1 MKVRLVKER
10 FLAAIAAVLFLIL
23 IVVIRHLSAAPN
35 DTPLA
40 KQGVLQLP
48 NGVLQHQKIIRLDGE
63 WIFYP
68 HQLLTPD
75 EIYRMK
81 PENSY
86 MQVPGNWSTGTL
98 HNGKKMDGH
107 GEGTYRLFIRNA
119 PADMALAINK
129 QYIRFADAMFVDGKL
144 LGQSGVP
151 GSSKGGYTPRNVPYT
166 VYFEPRGTEIE
177 IVLQVANFDSQ
188 EGGIFNSIE
197 LGPSKQLER
206 RKNLQM
212 VLELTITLLLLTFSF
227 LFLYVYGFIQRN
239 RIVLLHS
246 LFFLCFAA
254 AVITNGE
261 RLLLD
266 LLPMLPFEIAF
277 KIKYLSV
284 YLMPVLVMQIVN
296 QIAAGR
302 FVAKLLQASSA
313 AVGLYGLFILAA
325 PFRMYT
331 LVQDP
336 MYLLN
341 MCFYFAIIVYLLA
354 MYWRKR
360 YGSIS
365 RDQFQLLI
373 LSVGMVLLISILSI
387 ASSSNLVSQTVVNEI
402 TLLEMVL
409 FAFFLIYQYGRSYEA
424 MQQLTKKL
432 QQADQMKDDFLLLTS
447 HELNTPLHGMI
458 HLSQSVLASPLRK
471 QNESDARKKLEM
483 IRNIAYRMSNTV
495 NDLIDTS
502 RFKDGRLNVAVQT
515 VDLVTSLSVVTEV
528 FGFLSLS
535 KGVVLSHQIDL
546 ESRYVRAD
554 ERRLLQ
560 VLYNIMYFNMGMP
573 DLKEIHISCQ
583 REGDR
588 VVISILCKQ
597 EQVSR
602 AIKDTGHTPVMHDD
616 EDLQSRLDFSRK
628 LIQQMDGQLIVLQ
641 AIPLIRVSLPIV
653 DREDAAASIVA
664 DDDANPSVEA
674 MVAATAQAD
683 SNASAATIVLATAN
697 LVDLEHLYSLLSMEG
712 FRIVVTTS
720 DAAAYEALSTSEV
733 PDLLIV
739 DAHLPS
745 GNGYSLCKR
754 LRQEYSQVE
763 LPVLFIHARSTPA
776 DIEACIAAGGN
787 DFINRPLDA
796 GEILV
801 RVHTL
806 LGVKR
811 LVKESAANEMAF
823 LRSQIKPHFLYNALG
838 TIMSLCYTD
847 GAKAGEL
854 LGVFSRYLRILFHF
868 DNTEELIPLSKE
880 MELISAYL
888 DIEKERFGSRLSV
901 QMDVDPSLHSC
912 RMMPLLIEPLVEN
925 AIRHGVSK
933 KVSGGTVKLSIR
945 KHNDKVQVIVEDDGV
960 GMTSQQISR
969 LFERPS
975 NEQGIGLFNISRR
988 LKHLNGRAPVVVSE
1002 HGIGTKVMIEFPL
1015 QS

>member
-1 MKVRLVKER
+1 MLKER
-10 FLAAIAAVLFLIL
+10 FLAAIAAVLFIIL
-23 IVVIRHLSAAPN
+23 VVVIRQLSAAPN
-35 DTPLA
+35 DAPLA

-48 NGVLQHQKIIRLDGE
+48 DGALQHHKIIRLDGE
-63 WIFYP
+63 WLFYP

-75 EIYRMK
+75 EIHRTK
-81 PENSY
+81 PAGSY
-86 MQVPGNWSTGTL
+86 LQVPGNWSAGML
-98 HNGKKMDGH
+98 QDGKKMDGH
-107 GEGTYRLFIRNA
+107 GEGTYRLFIRNV

-129 QYIRFADAMFVDGKL
+129 QYVRFADAMFVDGKL

-151 GSSKGGYTPRNVPYT
+151 GSANGGYKPRNVPYT
-166 VYFEPRGTEIE
+166 VYFEPRGNEIE
-177 IVLQVANFDSQ
+177 IVLQVANFDAK

-197 LGPSKQLER
+197 LGPGKQLER
-206 RKNLQM
+206 KKNLQM

-266 LLPMLPFEIAF
+266 LLPMLSFEIAF
-277 KIKYLSV
+277 KIKYLAV

-296 QIAAGR
+296 RVAAGR
-302 FVAKLLQASSA
+302 LAAKLLQAASA
-313 AVGLYGLFILAA
+313 AVGLYGLFIVAA
-325 PFRMYT
+325 PFRIYS

-336 MYLLN
+336 MYLFN
-341 MCFYFAIIVYLLA
+341 MCSYIAIIVYLLA
-354 MYWRKR
+354 MYGKKR
-360 YGSIS
+360 YGTIQ
-365 RDQFQLLI
+365 RNQFQLL
-373 LSVGMVLLISILSI
+373 LVSVGMVLLISMLSI
-387 ASSSNLVSQTVVNEI
+387 ANSYSLVSQTVVNEI
-402 TLLEMVL
+402 TLLQMVL

-432 QQADQMKDDFLLLTS
+432 QQADQIKDDFLLLTS
-447 HELNTPLHGMI
+447 HELNTPLQGMI
-458 HLSQSVLASPLRK
+458 HLSQSALASPLRK
-471 QNESDARKKLEM
+471 QNESELRQKLEM
-483 IRNIAYRMSNTV
+483 IRNIAYRISNMV

-502 RFKDGRLNVAVQT
+502 RFKDGRLRVAVQT
-515 VDLVTSLSVVTEV
+515 VDLAPSLSVVTEV

-535 KGVVLSHQIDL
+535 KGVVLSHRIDL
-546 ESRYVRAD
+546 DSRYVRAD
-554 ERRLLQ
+554 EKRLLQ

-588 VVISILCKQ
+588 TVISVLCQQ
-597 EQVSR
+597 EQASGAVADADRSP
-602 AIKDTGHTPVMHDD
+602 AMHDGG
-616 EDLQSRLDFSRK
+616 DLQSRLDFSRE
-628 LIQQMDGQLIVLQ
+628 LIQQMDGQLI
-641 AIPLIRVSLPIV
+641 AYPAESLIRIYLPSF
-653 DREDAAASIVA
+653 DREDADVS
-664 DDDANPSVEA
+664 
-674 MVAATAQAD
+674 VAAEYDADLPAESLTAAALD
-683 SNASAATIVLATAN
+683 RDASGAAIVLATAN
-697 LVDLEHLYSLLSMEG
+697 LVDLEHLYSLLAMEG
-712 FRIVVTTS
+712 FRIVAAPS
-720 DAAAYEALSTSEV
+720 DAAAYETLSAGDV

-739 DAHLPS
+739 DAHLPT
-745 GNGYSLCKR
+745 GNGYALCKR
-754 LRQEYSQVE
+754 LRQEYSQAE
-763 LPVLFIHARSTPA
+763 LPVLFIHSRSTPA

-796 GEILV
+796 AEILV

-823 LRSQIKPHFLYNALG
+823 LRSQIKPHFLYNTLG

-854 LGVFSRYLRILFHF
+854 LGVFSRYLRILFQF
-868 DNTEELIPLSKE
+868 DHTEELIPLSKE
-880 MELISAYL
+880 MEMISAYL
-888 DIEKERFGSRLSV
+888 DIEKERFGSRLNV
-901 QMDVDPSLHSC
+901 RIDVDPALFPC

-933 KVSGGTVKLSIR
+933 KVSGGTVKLSIS
-945 KHNDKVQVIVEDDGV
+945 KQNDQIQVIVSDDGV
-960 GMTSQQISR
+960 GMTSQQIGR

-975 NEQGIGLFNISRR
+975 SEQGIGLYNISKR

-1002 HGIGTKVMIEFPL
+1002 PGIGTRIMIEFPI
-1015 QS
+1015 QI